1 MSFFQMMVGNRF
13 TIVATN
19 GAANGNRPVRKSEAV
34 AFDVFD
40 RNACRTVV
48 HGQPFDAAFDFCT
61 MRLAIMAAKPLQ

>member
-1 MSFFQMMVGNRF
+1 MSYFQMMVGNRF

-19 GAANGNRPVRKSEAV
+19 GAANGNQPVMKSEAV

-40 RNACRTVV
+40 RSVSRTVAQ
-48 HGQPFDAAFDFCT
+48 GQPFDAAFDFCT

>member
-19 GAANGNRPVRKSEAV
+19 GAANGNRPVGKSEAV

-40 RNACRTVV
+40 RNACRTAVQ
-48 HGQPFDAAFDFCT
+48 GQPFDAAFDFCMT
-61 MRLAIMAAKPLQ
+61 RLAITAARRLQ